1 MRLPTCFFVLLACAL
16 SALAAD
22 WPQYRGSDRSNVS
35 PDKGL
40 LKEWPKDG
48 PKLLWKGTGVGDG
61 YSSVSVFG
69 DRVYVMGNKDSSAW
83 IFALDRHKGG
93 EPLWQ
98 AKVGKPGTGG
108 RGGNSYPG
116 PRCTPATDGEFVVGM
131 GPKGE
136 VVCVEAA
143 KGKEVWKKD
152 LMADYGG
159 SHGTWEYSES
169 PLIDGDRVVCVPGGR
184 KATMV
189 VFDKKKG
196 TEIWKAVLGDSQAGY
211 SSVIISKAAGI
222 KQYVVLTADALVGV
236 DAESGK
242 ELWRYKQFA
251 RNIANIPTAIAV
263 GDQIFAVSG
272 YSKGAALLTLSKK
285 GDGIAM
291 KEEYFTGDM
300 RTKHGGTVIVGD
312 YAYGDS
318 ADQGTVICMDWKK
331 GEVKWKKGRVG
342 KGSGSAS
349 VTAADGHLYVHY
361 TNGVVS
367 LVPATADGYK
377 ETGSF
382 KLPSSD
388 RNSWAHPAVID
399 GRLYVRSGGT
409 VYCYDV
415 KAKE

>member
-1 MRLPTCFFVLLACAL
+1 MRLLTCLAVATASA

-22 WPQYRGSDRSNVS
+22 WPQYRGPDRSNVS

-48 PKLLWKGTGVGDG
+48 PELLWKGTGVGAG
-61 YSSVSVFG
+61 FSSVTVFG
-69 DRVYVMGNKDSSAW
+69 DHVYTMGNKDGSAW
-83 IFALDRHKGG
+83 IFALDRKKGG

-98 AKVGKPGTGG
+98 AKVGKPGSGG
-108 RGGNSYPG
+108 SGGFEFPG
-116 PRCTPATDGEFVVGM
+116 PRCTPATDGEYVVGL

-136 VVCVEAA
+136 LVCVEAA
-143 KGKEVWKKD
+143 KGKQVWKKD

-159 SHGTWEYSES
+159 KHGRWEYSES

-196 TEIWKAVLGDSQAGY
+196 TEVWKAALGDSAAGY
-211 SSVIISKAAGI
+211 SSVIKSRAGGRE
-222 KQYVVLTADALVGV
+222 QYVVLTADGTIGV
-236 DAESGK
+236 DAGTGK
-242 ELWRYKQFA
+242 ELWRYKEF
-251 RNIANIPTAIAV
+251 RGNVANIPTPIAV
-263 GDQIFAVSG
+263 GDQIFTVSG
-272 YSKGAALLTLSKK
+272 YRMGAALLTLSKK
-285 GDGIAM
+285 GEGVGM
-291 KEEYFTGDM
+291 KDEYFTGEM
-300 RTKHGGTVIVGD
+300 KTKHGGVVIVGD
-312 YAYGDS
+312 YAYGDA
-318 ADQGTVICMDWKK
+318 ADQGTLVCMEWKT
-331 GEVKWKKGRVG
+331 GTLKWKRGREGKGR
-342 KGSGSAS
+342 GSAS

-382 KLPSSD
+382 RLPSND
-388 RNSWAHPAVID
+388 EHSWAHPVVID
-399 GRLYVRSGGT
+399 GRLYVRSGPT
-409 VYCYDV
+409 VFCYDV